1 MEQSGLEQIK
11 NYLEVKPG
19 IYTGGQPT
27 AEQIN
32 LLGDQGFN
40 ILINLAT
47 STSPD
52 ALQNEQEIAQ
62 NAGMAYVH
70 IPVEWQNPTKKDLI
84 KFFLMFE
91 QHKGFKTFVHCVLNM
106 RVSVFIYLYRVIIEN
121 EDPDIC
127 LWSIREIWEPNEV
140 WQKFIDEMLIEIP
153 HPANDINWQF
163 EWKGYA
169 GL

>member
-1 MEQSGLEQIK
+1 MQKKGIENIRDF
-11 NYLEVKPG
+11 LEVKPG

-27 AEQIN
+27 ADQIK
-32 LLGDQGFN
+32 LLAEQGFN

-47 STSPD
+47 SASPD
-52 ALQNEQEIAQ
+52 ALKNEKEIAQ
-62 NAGMAYVH
+62 NAGLAYVH
-70 IPVEWQNPTKKDLI
+70 IPVEWQSPTKNDLI

-106 RVSVFIYLYRVIIEN
+106 RASVFIYLYRVIIEN
-121 EDPDIC
+121 EDPETCWEKVLD
-127 LWSIREIWEPNEV
+127 IWEPNEI
-140 WQKFIDEMLIEIP
+140 WQKFIDEMIEEIP
-153 HPANDINWQF
+153 HPTGDINWQF